1 MERQQPTSRLSMIGI
16 DQYDEL
22 SSYCDSLGEKSFTS
36 FTSSTADVSY
46 RPKSFD
52 FYALADVKALSREQV
67 DFNDRPQKRKSQ
79 ETPARRGC
87 MKVRTQRE
95 SLMSTGQRWSVTHND
110 VALPNLNARQ
120 STVCFDRCT
129 FIEHALMMGDN
140 PSTES
145 GPPIG
150 IDWETME
157 AITFDIDTYEYC
169 RGQTR
174 RVNQEL
180 VIPARMRKMMLE
192 EMGYGRQE
200 IVGAIR
206 QARKNKDRRSVSYH
220 QQKFDPIAEGVESM
234 RNGIKKMG
242 FKNPMR
248 RNRW

>member
-1 MERQQPTSRLSMIGI
+1 MKYPCYPRAF
-16 DQYDEL
+16 
-22 SSYCDSLGEKSFTS
+22 SSFISL
-36 FTSSTADVSY
+36 AN
-46 RPKSFD
+46 
-52 FYALADVKALSREQV
+52 
-67 DFNDRPQKRKSQ
+67 FNGYLQRKSQ
-79 ETPARRGC
+79 ETLPRRGC

-95 SLMSTGQRWSVTHND
+95 SLLSSGQRWSVTNSD
-110 VALPNLNARQ
+110 VDLPNLNVRPG
-120 STVCFDRCT
+120 TVSFDTCS
-129 FIEHALMMGDN
+129 FIEHALIMGDN

-157 AITFDIDTYEYC
+157 VITFDINTYEYC

-192 EMGYGRQE
+192 EMGYTRQE

-206 QARKNKDRRSVSYH
+206 QARKNKDKRSVSYH

-248 RNRW
+248 RSRW